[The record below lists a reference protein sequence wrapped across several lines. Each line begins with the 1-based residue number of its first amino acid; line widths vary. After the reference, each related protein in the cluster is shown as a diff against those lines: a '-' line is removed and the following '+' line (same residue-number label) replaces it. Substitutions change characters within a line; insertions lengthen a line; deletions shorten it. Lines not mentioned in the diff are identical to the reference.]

1 MSYSLE
7 KLLLLGL
14 VTSEHVLLYCQCC
27 TEDQDK
33 SQIPSPSQENR
44 SSLEGKKRRRI
55 PEVIQR
61 RQIQSSTASVTTE
74 RGSSLADPDAPGE
87 ISCLSAR
94 ADKEPYCFIDAI
106 NYSDALSF

>member
-1 MSYSLE
+1 M
-7 KLLLLGL
+7 
-14 VTSEHVLLYCQCC
+14 
-27 TEDQDK
+27 
-33 SQIPSPSQENR
+33 
-44 SSLEGKKRRRI
+44 
-55 PEVIQR
+55 IQR

-74 RGSSLADPDAPGE
+74 RGSSLADPEAPGE